1 MLWETQYKDRIETAS
16 TETSEA
22 SQEPDEFGLIKRQ
35 LDSTV
40 STPDEYEDYIKAN
53 PIKTLCS
60 PLSWWLQDAQ
70 LSWERMRLGAAV
82 IEEGECLKSWIR
94 SGITSGGEFSFVEGD
109 GEDEDKGMNMWME
122 TEFQFVNATVAAP
135 GIPQEPA
142 IRTMIRRQAMKDIS
156 LARQRNN
163 TYGKHNLRQYPA
175 FEQSNTGVG
184 PIAEE

>member
-22 SQEPDEFGLIKRQ
+22 SQEPDEFDLIKRQ

-53 PIKTLCS
+53 PIKILCS

-70 LSWERMRLGAAV
+70 RQTYPSLSLMAINILSIPPMSTERMRLGAAV
-82 IEEGECLKSWIR
+82 IEEGECSKSWIR

-109 GEDEDKGMNMWME
+109 GEDEDKGNE
-122 TEFQFVNATVAAP
+122 
-135 GIPQEPA
+135 
-142 IRTMIRRQAMKDIS
+142 
-156 LARQRNN
+156 
-163 TYGKHNLRQYPA
+163 YGFIIQ
-175 FEQSNTGVG
+175 
-184 PIAEE
+184 I